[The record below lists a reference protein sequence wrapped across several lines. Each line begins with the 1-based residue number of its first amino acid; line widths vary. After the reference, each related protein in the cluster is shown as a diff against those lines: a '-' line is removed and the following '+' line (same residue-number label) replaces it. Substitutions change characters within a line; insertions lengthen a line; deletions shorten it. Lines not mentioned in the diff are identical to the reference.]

1 MRILVVHNKYKQK
14 GGEDTVV
21 SQEIMAYKKLGHYVE
36 LYETSN
42 EELNFFDVLFSVFN
56 PISAYRFK
64 KKIKKFNPDIVH
76 LHNFI
81 FKLSPSIIYVVP
93 LKTKIFITIHNYR
106 FLCPSGTL
114 FFKEKINLESKHAIG
129 ILKNIIRG
137 IYQDSKL
144 KTFLLLMIYKIN
156 EKFGAFKRIDT
167 YIFLTDFSK
176 KIHLEWKPQLFS
188 NNIVKPNFLIKNS
201 IKKNFNKEIDLI
213 YVGRFTAEKGIGDI
227 INILI
232 SNKSLNIHLVG
243 DGPLFEDIKQK
254 CSNSSHLA
262 IHGSKSREDTLILI
276 KKSKYLIFPSIWYEG
291 MPMTIIEA
299 FSFGIP
305 VICRNLGSMKNM
317 VINNRTGLHYEST
330 SDLDYILKNLHHYDY
345 NQLCD
350 LALQT
355 YRINYSKEI
364 GLKNLK
370 SLLNENAD

>member
-81 FKLSPSIIYVVP
+81 FKLSPSIIYVIP

-232 SNKSLNIHLVG
+232 SNKSLNIH
-243 DGPLFEDIKQK
+243 
-254 CSNSSHLA
+254 
-262 IHGSKSREDTLILI
+262 
-276 KKSKYLIFPSIWYEG
+276 
-291 MPMTIIEA
+291 
-299 FSFGIP
+299 
-305 VICRNLGSMKNM
+305 
-317 VINNRTGLHYEST
+317 
-330 SDLDYILKNLHHYDY
+330 
-345 NQLCD
+345 
-350 LALQT
+350 
-355 YRINYSKEI
+355 
-364 GLKNLK
+364 
-370 SLLNENAD
+370 